1 MDLDY
6 LDTHFH
12 STKALYRQRLGW
24 LQSERIDMQAMLD
37 LEYRIRVHL
46 HVLAG
51 AIDDQED
58 EPNQGPDTFIYLA
71 ARFSSRDEAHQQ
83 RAAQL
88 ACQWLL
94 DDGPRAHGARD
105 ALLLFPSPNTYG
117 VMQRTYVDVPA
128 LRPILIYILCQHGA
142 RLPKGLTHQAELAEQ
157 DPYLQAQVLYY
168 AANDQKNGVDVFQPY
183 YQPLIKH
190 DSRTEVEHGSLV
202 AALWGGLLRH
212 DPDAYTALQRAI
224 AAEADDFLRLDFLR
238 LAALSGEKDYYPI
251 LKQVSGHA
259 REVGYHFLAL
269 HGQQES
275 VLEILAGL
283 SHPRTSAFA
292 EEAWWWVSGQTL
304 PKKPRMSLVGEAQDD
319 EQVDQQVGF
328 VPDAQV
334 AHTWWQ
340 KQKTDSM
347 QRWFQGKPINMALV
361 QKVACQYTGL
371 ISNDLFDLLALT
383 AKQPLKLG
391 NYTWHDARLRRLEKL
406 APVIETTPAHKPLQ
420 QELRRA

>member
-12 STKALYRQRLGW
+12 SAKALYRQRLGW

-58 EPNQGPDTFIYLA
+58 EPVQGPDTFLYLA
-71 ARFSSRDEAHQQ
+71 ARFSSREESHQQ
-83 RAAQL
+83 QAAEL

-117 VMQRTYVDVPA
+117 VMQRTYAEVPA
-128 LRPILIYILCQHGA
+128 LRPILIYILTQHGA
-142 RLPKGLTHQAELAEQ
+142 RLPKGLTNQAELSEQ

-168 AANDQKNGVDVFQPY
+168 AANDKKNSVDVFSSY

-190 DSRTEVEHGSLV
+190 DSSIEVDHGSLV
-202 AALWGGLLRH
+202 AALWGGLLRN
-212 DPDAYTALQRAI
+212 DTDAYTALQRAI
-224 AAEADDFLRLDFLR
+224 AQENDDFLRLDFLR
-238 LAALSGEKDYYPI
+238 LAALSGEKSYFPI
-251 LKQVSGHA
+251 IKQVTEHA
-259 REVGYHFLAL
+259 PEVGYHFLAL
-269 HGQQES
+269 HGQKES

-283 SHPRTSAFA
+283 THPRTSAFA
-292 EEAWWWVSGQTL
+292 EQAWWWVSGQIL
-304 PKKPRMSLVGEAQDD
+304 PKKPRMSVVGQAQDE
-319 EQVDQQVGF
+319 EQVDQNVGF
-328 VPDAQV
+328 VPDAQSG
-334 AHTWWQ
+334 HNWWH
-340 KQKTDSM
+340 KQKTDAA
-347 QRWFQGKPINMALV
+347 QRWFQGKPLSMASV
-361 QKVACQYTGL
+361 QKVACEYTGL

-383 AKQPLKLG
+383 AQQPLKLG

-406 APVIETTPAHKPLQ
+406 APAVDNTPVQKPLQ